1 MNCGESMLSAIL
13 HLREMAMLPCQQ
25 KAYGSY
31 LIQHGTQHIGME
43 KMSLLKKQDIVFNQD
58 QHQ

>member
-1 MNCGESMLSAIL
+1 MNCGEFMLSAIL
-13 HLREMAMLPCQQ
+13 HLKEMAMSPCQQ

-31 LIQHGTQHIGME
+31 LIQHGIPHTGME
-43 KMSLLKKQDIVFNQD
+43 KMNLLKKQVRVFNQD